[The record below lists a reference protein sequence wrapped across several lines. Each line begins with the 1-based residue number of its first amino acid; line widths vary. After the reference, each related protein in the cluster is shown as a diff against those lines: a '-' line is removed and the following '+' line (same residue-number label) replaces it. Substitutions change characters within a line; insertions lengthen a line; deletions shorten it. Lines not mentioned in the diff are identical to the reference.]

1 MSAAPVTSLY
11 AALLALLFLAL
22 SVLVIRQRLRH
33 KVAIGL
39 GEAEGLLRASRAQG
53 NFAEYGPL
61 LLILLLLLELGGS
74 SRTLLHGLG
83 AAILLGRA
91 LHAAGISRSPERLL
105 FRQAGMMLTFG
116 ALAVGA
122 LALLVR

>member
-39 GEAEGLLRASRAQG
+39 GEAEGLLRASRAHS
-53 NFAEYGPL
+53 NFGEYVPI
-61 LLILLLLLELGGS
+61 LLILLLLNELGGGHPL
-74 SRTLLHGLG
+74 LLHGLG

-91 LHAAGISRSPERLL
+91 LHAAGISRSPERLAL
-105 FRQAGMMLTFG
+105 RQAGMLLTFVP
-116 ALAVGA
+116 LAVAA